1 MSMLRCAARPALAAC
16 AGVLLA
22 ACTAAV
28 PTAPTPPARIALDF
42 PAQFYRDAVRHGAV
56 YALDPAASTVHVLVF
71 RDGPLARQG
80 HNHLLSAAAF
90 TGAVF
95 VPEGGLEGARMDLL
109 VDVHALAVDPESA
122 RRAAG
127 AAFDAAVPP
136 AARAGTRENMLGPA
150 VLDAANHPRVG
161 VHAVV
166 VGGELPEL
174 ILEATLVLKGRSHAL
189 QLPVQ
194 VDIEGDTLR
203 ARGALVL
210 RQGELGLVPFSAA
223 GGLLRV
229 ADAMVVRFDIL
240 GRHVR

>member
-1 MSMLRCAARPALAAC
+1 MQRCAARPALAAC

-22 ACTAAV
+22 ACAATVPSATA
-28 PTAPTPPARIALDF
+28 PPARTALDF
-42 PAQFYRDAVRHGAV
+42 PAQFYRDAAGRGAV
-56 YALDPAASTVHVLVF
+56 YALEPAASTLHVLVF

-95 VPEGGLEGARMDLL
+95 LPDGGLDGARMDLL
-109 VDVHALAVDPESA
+109 VDADALAVDPDAGRS
-122 RRAAG
+122 AAG

-136 AARAGTRENMLGPA
+136 SARAGTRENMLGPA
-150 VLDAANHPRVG
+150 VLDAANHPRIG
-161 VHAVV
+161 VRAVV

-174 ILEATLVLKGRSHAL
+174 TLEATLLLKGRSHAV
-189 QLPVQ
+189 QLPVH
-194 VDIEGDTLR
+194 VDLDGDTLR

-240 GRHVR
+240 GRRER